1 MLNPPG
7 PHGDWSAALVEP
19 PVHVAIGRPLVSR
32 RFGCDLQSR
41 VRPACRVEGPR
52 WPPRCRDHL
61 FACANPERRRCSSRS
76 GMGIEIRALAGGS
89 ISPNRAEA
97 VQGLSTLTTP
107 ILRRPKS
114 LKSLVRL
121 REPNSNC
128 IILIYNDYLKV
139 IYQLLPTIIPTSA
152 TSASRPLRATSRP
165 P

>member
-1 MLNPPG
+1 M
-7 PHGDWSAALVEP
+7 AA
-19 PVHVAIGRPLVSR
+19 
-32 RFGCDLQSR
+32 
-41 VRPACRVEGPR
+41 
-52 WPPRCRDHL
+52 RCRDHL

-128 IILIYNDYLKV
+128 IILIYNDYLGSGLIDHSQNMTAAAIQIAEK
-139 IYQLLPTIIPTSA
+139 
-152 TSASRPLRATSRP
+152 
-165 P
+165 